1 MTQYDYQVLPAPTRG
16 TKAKGV
22 KTTADRFALTLAETL
37 NTQAAEGW
45 EFMRAE
51 TLPCEERSGLTGKT
65 TSFQH
70 VLIFRRAA
78 TAEAETP
85 TLIEDQ
91 TVEVEYVNDDT
102 TDGSDDLD
110 R

>member
-1 MTQYDYQVLPAPTRG
+1 MTQYDYQVLPAPARG

-37 NTQAAEGW
+37 NAQAAEGW

-65 TSFQH
+65 TTFQH

-78 TAEAETP
+78 TAEKEADAP
-85 TLIEDQ
+85 IQDQ
-91 TVEVEYVNDDT
+91 AVEVEYIDDT
-102 TDGSDDLD
+102 ATE
-110 R
+110 